1 MYNNATSRMV
11 QYGSHGQYSA
21 ANCTVVSDDAWM
33 ECQSVPGVGGG
44 AGVSVAVQGL
54 TYSTPVVGYGSPC
67 LTSVSGV
74 GAAGGSTVGGEEV
87 VLMGENFGPVGT
99 TLDYVMYG
107 AGVIPGVSP
116 FVSSGVVYTAASCSV
131 SVAHVTIRCLTSAG
145 VGSGLV
151 WSVSIGGQVSGL
163 CSDVSTYAVNI
174 SSSYGAPVL
183 SSVTV
188 VDSPDAP
195 AGMLQTEGGSVVH
208 LYGRNFGPP
217 GAATFAVQGVISIF
231 SVHVND
237 SLGILVLPVG
247 TGVHKSVTV
256 YVGDRAS
263 NSLSALSYARPVIVS
278 ATLLQGQCP
287 PAFSL
292 DCVAYRVASPLN

>member
-11 QYGSHGQYSA
+11 QYGSRGQYSA

-195 AGMLQTEGGSVVH
+195 AGMLQTEGGSVV
-208 LYGRNFGPP
+208 
-217 GAATFAVQGVISIF
+217 AVHGSNLGKRGMTVFTSDGTLLRL
-231 SVHVND
+231 VNHVND
-237 SLGILVLPVG
+237 TFATIVLPVG
-247 TGVHKSVTV
+247 TGTGHGLEVVTGGQRSSSVLPSFAPPEV
-256 YVGDRAS
+256 VSVSVLPGIVDSCSRGDRVYCRA
-263 NSLSALSYARPVIVS
+263 
-278 ATLLQGQCP
+278 
-287 PAFSL
+287 
-292 DCVAYRVASPLN
+292 D